1 MLWIYQ
7 GALAKLQSIIIN
19 QLTHIFSP
27 GDKEI
32 SVRVVNAKVKMYS
45 RKNLEAQIYFARSV
59 KD

>member
-27 GDKEI
+27 GEQG
-32 SVRVVNAKVKMYS
+32 NFG
-45 RKNLEAQIYFARSV
+45 EGG
-59 KD
+59 